1 MSITESPSQAEYKVV
16 MLGDSGVGKTSLIDK
31 FFLGVFENT
40 VASTVGAAYIKKT
53 IQLENQ
59 KVILSIWDTAGQ
71 ERFQSLIPL
80 YMRNARALVFVFDVT
95 AQNSLQSLKLL
106 YNSLNDQI
114 TPDMVGILCSN
125 KIDLVDELHL
135 DLTNFK
141 EWANEHNMELVKT
154 SAKTGQGV
162 QELFKQVATLIIEK
176 GELGSDRSNTLLR
189 NIVNDDPNQQKNSSC
204 C

>member
-40 VASTVGAAYIKKT
+40 VATTVDAAYIKKT

-71 ERFQSLIPL
+71 ERFQSLIPF